1 MRAVFCGWC
10 VRRDAQARR
19 EVIIQAAADLF
30 LERGF
35 QVPLEDIATRAGVG
49 RGTLYRNFA
58 DREALALAVF
68 EKSFGPLE
76 EVAARSDLTFRD
88 AVLAL
93 VRTGASPRAI
103 YARIAEDLAA
113 STTTEPFVALGNR
126 FSAALQPLLAR
137 GVAQG
142 ALRPDISIEQLSLAI
157 RMLGGLLPTSKA
169 SKAADAQLEQALGII
184 LAGLTPRP

>member
-1 MRAVFCGWC
+1 M
-10 VRRDAQARR
+10 RRDAQARR